1 MKIDNSALQAILPS
15 PIGATPS
22 SSGKTQLSG
31 QRQSGSDQVQIS
43 DMASLLSSD
52 PQKLA
57 QLTAAVQNGTYPD
70 ISPSQIANSM
80 INEMMALS
88 TLRIGR

>member
-1 MKIDNSALQAILPS
+1 MKIDNSAPQAILPS

-57 QLTAAVQNGTYPD
+57 QLTAAVQNGTYN

-80 INEMMALS
+80 INEMMAL
-88 TLRIGR
+88 

>member
-1 MKIDNSALQAILPS
+1 MKIDSNTLNAIS
-15 PIGATPS
+15 QSQIGATALG
-22 SSGKTQLSG
+22 SGKTHSG
-31 QRQSGSDQVQIS
+31 ARHAGGDKVQIS

-57 QLTAAVQNGTYPD
+57 QLTAAVQNGTYN

-80 INEMMALS
+80 LNEMMQL
-88 TLRIGR
+88 